1 LTMVLGHI
9 KGQHFRA
16 HHIDEHARS
25 SWLWRLD
32 ARAKLVGVL
41 AFVVTAALMTRPELV
56 LASLCLAL
64 LMAASSMIP
73 ASHLAR
79 AYLTAAPFILIASL
93 SVGLYGGLWKGLAM
107 AARTSACVVALLVLA
122 SGTETFA
129 LFAGLRRLRV
139 PALVT
144 TLLMLTYK
152 FILLMGEELSR
163 MMVARKARG
172 FRTGRSLADRYGLK
186 VLSYTAGMVLVRA
199 SGRADR
205 TFEGLKSRGFE
216 KDFTGWRSVGVRA
229 VDCAFLAVLI
239 AASVSLV
246 LFQLEV
252 VAWPLST

>member
-1 LTMVLGHI
+1 MVLGHV
-9 KGQHFRA
+9 KGQHFHA
-16 HHIDEHARS
+16 HHMDEHAKS

-41 AFVVTAALMTRPELV
+41 AFVVASALMTRTELV

-79 AYLTAAPFILIASL
+79 AYLGAAPFIAIASL
-93 SVGLYGGLWKGLAM
+93 SIGLYGGLQTGLNM
-107 AARTSACVVALLVLA
+107 AARTSACVIALLVLA

-129 LFAGLRRLRV
+129 LFAGLRRLKV
-139 PALVT
+139 PAVIT

-152 FILLMGEELSR
+152 FILLLGEELSR
-163 MMVARKARG
+163 MLLARRARG
-172 FRTGRSLADRYGLK
+172 FRPGRSLTDRYGLK

-199 SGRADR
+199 SGKADR
-205 TFEGLKSRGFE
+205 TYEGLKSRGFE
-216 KDFTGWRSVGVRA
+216 KDLRAWRKARMGA
-229 VDCAFLAVLI
+229 PDGAFLATLL
-239 AASVSLV
+239 AASVALV

-252 VAWPLST
+252 VAWPLSM